1 MKLGTSLVKRFPMFS
16 LLGRMLDRLWRIH
29 LCCRFYLRICFLLVL
44 GMVPQWEHLLVE
56 LSCFVGASVGI
67 FLDEDVGNRVGTFVV
82 YNVGIEFGS
91 FVGASVDTLFCV
103 DFGNQVGTF
112 ISEDVGI
119 ELGCFVG
126 EDVGKFWVKM
136 WAFKSVAF

>member
-1 MKLGTSLVKRFPMFS
+1 
-16 LLGRMLDRLWRIH
+16 
-29 LCCRFYLRICFLLVL
+29 
-44 GMVPQWEHLLVE
+44 MVPQWENLLVE

-91 FVGASVDTLFCV
+91 FVGASVDTFLCEDV
-103 DFGNQVGTF
+103 GNQVGTF

>member
-1 MKLGTSLVKRFPMFS
+1 
-16 LLGRMLDRLWRIH
+16 
-29 LCCRFYLRICFLLVL
+29 
-44 GMVPQWEHLLVE
+44 MVPQWENLFVE
-56 LSCFVGASVGI
+56 LSCFVVAYVGI

-91 FVGASVDTLFCV
+91 FVGESVDTFLCEDV
-103 DFGNQVGTF
+103 GNQVGTF